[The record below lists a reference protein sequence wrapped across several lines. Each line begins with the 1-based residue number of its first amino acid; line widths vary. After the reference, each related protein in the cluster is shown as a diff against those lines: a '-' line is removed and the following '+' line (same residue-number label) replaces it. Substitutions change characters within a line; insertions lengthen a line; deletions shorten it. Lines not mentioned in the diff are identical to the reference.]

1 MSIAA
6 EAADERRKGLLA
18 GFGAYALWG
27 LFPLYWPLLAPA
39 GALEILSHR
48 ITWSL
53 VFLAAVNWLQRG
65 WGELGRV
72 LRQRRSL
79 GLLTLA
85 AVLITV
91 NWGLYIWA
99 VVNGRVIEAALGY
112 FINPLVNIALG
123 VFVFRERLRFAQW
136 SAVAIAA
143 LGVIWLTVDRGAL
156 PWVGLTLGVTFSLYG
171 MVKKVAGVDAVASLT
186 VETLLL
192 APFSTAYLV
201 LLQVSGTLAFLHAG
215 FWQATWALMA
225 GAVTAIPLL
234 MFGLAANRLPYS
246 TMGLM
251 QYISPTVQFLCGYLL
266 LGEQMGVGRWI
277 GFSIIWLA
285 LVVFSADAIRHSERF
300 AQSEE

>member
-1 MSIAA
+1 MTVTAVPA
-6 EAADERRKGLLA
+6 EERRSGLLA

-53 VFLAAVNWLQRG
+53 GFLAIVNALQRG
-65 WGELGRV
+65 WGDIGRV
-72 LRQRRSL
+72 LRHRRSL
-79 GLLTLA
+79 GLLALA

-99 VVNGRVIEAALGY
+99 VVNGHVIDAALGY
-112 FINPLVNIALG
+112 FINPLVNVAFG
-123 VFVFRERLRFAQW
+123 VVVFRERLRVVQW
-136 SAVAIAA
+136 TAVAVAA
-143 LGVIWLTVDRGAL
+143 IGVLWLTIDRGTP
-156 PWVGLTLGVTFSLYG
+156 PWVGLILGVTFSLYG

-192 APFSTAYLV
+192 APFSAAYLV
-201 LLQVSGTLAFLHAG
+201 FLQVTGGLAFLHSGAA
-215 FWQATWALMA
+215 QSTWALLA

-234 MFGLAANRLPYS
+234 MFGYAAIRVPYS
-246 TMGLM
+246 TMGLL
-251 QYISPTVQFLCGYLL
+251 QYFSPTVQFLCGYLL
-266 LGEQMGVGRWI
+266 LGEAMTQGRWI
-277 GFSIIWLA
+277 GFSIIWAA
-285 LVVFSADAIRHSERF
+285 LVIFSIDAIRHSERF